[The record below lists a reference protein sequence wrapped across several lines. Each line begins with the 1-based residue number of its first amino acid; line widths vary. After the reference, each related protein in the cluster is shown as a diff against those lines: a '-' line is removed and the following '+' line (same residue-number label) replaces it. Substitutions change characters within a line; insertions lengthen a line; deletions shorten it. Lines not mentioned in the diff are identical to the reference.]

1 MLCGGNSFQGR
12 KHADAAVLRNE
23 YKRFVHEE
31 QAEILSEAKQN
42 NAGNFRC
49 RGAGCSDRYISRKS
63 LLLFKFAG
71 KVKNY
76 AGKVKNRR
84 DNIDSRFFFF
94 FYIKKQ
100 TIKRNRL

>member
-1 MLCGGNSFQGR
+1 MLYGGNSFQGR

-49 RGAGCSDRYISRKS
+49 RGAGC
-63 LLLFKFAG
+63 
-71 KVKNY
+71 
-76 AGKVKNRR
+76 
-84 DNIDSRFFFF
+84 
-94 FYIKKQ
+94 
-100 TIKRNRL
+100 